1 TAERADRS
9 IRVGFHARASHRV
22 VDATGCLV
30 LAPSLMALLPPLRAA
45 LAAVLAAGGLGGNTA
60 TAVDGGS
67 RLLVSGRRGLDLA
80 QREVLAALARESHL
94 ARITWLSRDA
104 PDPIAAHRPVRA
116 TFGGV
121 AVDLPPG
128 AFLQPTAAGEAA
140 LVAAVTE
147 ALGRCAQVGD
157 L

>member
-1 TAERADRS
+1 RAALAAERASRS

-30 LAPSLMALLPPLRAA
+30 LAPALMALLPALRAV
-45 LAAVLAAGGLGGNTA
+45 LPSVLAEGERVDITA
-60 TAVDGGS
+60 TAVDAGIDLVLATRR
-67 RLLVSGRRGLDLA
+67 RLALA
-80 QREVLAALARESHL
+80 QREVLAAFALESRL
-94 ARITWLSRDA
+94 ARITWLNREA
-104 PDPIAAHRPVRA
+104 PDPIAAHRPVQA
-116 TFGGV
+116 TYGGV

-147 ALGRCAQVGD
+147 ALGRC
-157 L
+157 